1 MKKYF
6 LFIAVFL
13 FSVVLFSSCI
23 RYHDVSISISDDEDV
38 YRMKALYDEHKTKA
52 VQRRINKYLK
62 ENNSMSFVNSS
73 IDADITLDDGTSFYV
88 VSRPG
93 KLKIKMDRT
102 ENSEEAYDKVKE
114 MCEEIKDLLAGKE
127 DHE

>member
-13 FSVVLFSSCI
+13 FSAVLFSSCI
-23 RYHDVSISISDDEDV
+23 RYHDISISISDDEDV
-38 YRMKALYDEHKTKA
+38 YRMKALYDEYKTKA
-52 VQRRINKYLK
+52 VQRRINKYLE
-62 ENNSMSFVNSS
+62 ENHSMSFVNASTDKEIS
-73 IDADITLDDGTSFYV
+73 LDDGTSFYV

-102 ENSEEAYDKVKE
+102 ENSEEAYDKV
-114 MCEEIKDLLAGKE
+114 
-127 DHE
+127 